1 MPFAWFSKRLKAVFM
16 TFHVFL
22 EAFGAKTVELQ
33 AELRGLAAAVLA
45 VALAA
50 APATHLSEPLS

>member
-1 MPFAWFSKRLKAVFM
+1 M

-50 APATHLSEPLS
+50 APAAHLSEPLS